1 MLNPPIHNF
10 TFQLISEE
18 NTMLVLNHL
27 KSKPSCGYDG
37 ISTKLLKVCK
47 HQICKPLTLV
57 INQMLSNGIFP
68 DDLKIAKVIPLF
80 KKGDQSLLNNYRP
93 ISLLP
98 SISKILE
105 RIIFNQ
111 IHTYFS
117 TNDLYYSGQ
126 YGFREKHSTQMAA
139 LELID
144 IDAGSVPIAI
154 FIDLSKAFDT
164 LDHNILISKLQYYGI
179 NGVALRLMRS
189 YLSNRKQFVQLGTYS
204 FNSTDILMGVPQGSI
219 LGPLLFII
227 YINDMARSSDIFK
240 FFSFADDTTL
250 ITKLRINNSLNDELN
265 NFHNWLKSNKL
276 SLNVNKTKVIAFH
289 LHQKVI
295 QLPLLQIAG
304 SVIEFIDNFNFL
316 GITINKHLNWSNH
329 IDKLSAKIC
338 KTIGVLNSLKHVLPT
353 NIKRTMY
360 NSLIVCH
367 LNYGILLWGSQL
379 KIDDKLHKLQK
390 KAVRIITLKGFSAH
404 SEPLFKKLYLLKPC
418 DIYKCQLLKF
428 IYKLVHKQLPHY
440 LNQLPFSLN
449 NTQHNYAT
457 RTNQNI
463 TIQRVNHEFAKRNI
477 RYKMQ
482 TSYNSTPANII
493 EQISTH
499 SFEGFTKYIKNQ
511 LLETYRLMQYPERQS
526 KMSCTGYRH
535 KQPSTKILSYV
546 PARTTAAMPT

>member
-1 MLNPPIHNF
+1 
-10 TFQLISEE
+10 
-18 NTMLVLNHL
+18 MLVLNHL

-111 IHTYFS
+111 IHTNFS

-144 IDAGSVPIAI
+144 RITQYIDAGSVPIAI
-154 FIDLSKAFDT
+154 VIDLSKAFDT

-204 FNSTDILMGVPQGSI
+204 SNSTDILMGVPQGSI

-240 FFSFADDTTL
+240 FLSFADDTTL

-276 SLNVNKTKVIAFH
+276 SLNVNKTKAIAFH
-289 LHQKVI
+289 MHQKVI

-304 SVIEFIDNFNFL
+304 SVIEFIDNFNF
-316 GITINKHLNWSNH
+316 HF
-329 IDKLSAKIC
+329 DKLSAKIC

-353 NIKRTMY
+353 NIKRTIY

-390 KAVRIITLKGFSAH
+390 KAVH
-404 SEPLFKKLYLLKPC
+404 LLKPC

-449 NTQHNYAT
+449 NTQHNYVT
-457 RTNQNI
+457 RTNKNI

-477 RYKMQ
+477 RYKIQ

-493 EQISTH
+493 EKNSTH

-511 LLETYRLMQYPERQS
+511 LLETYNNPCNIVNCY
-526 KMSCTGYRH
+526 SCRRY
-535 KQPSTKILSYV
+535 
-546 PARTTAAMPT
+546 AEPT

>member
-1 MLNPPIHNF
+1 
-10 TFQLISEE
+10 
-18 NTMLVLNHL
+18 
-27 KSKPSCGYDG
+27 
-37 ISTKLLKVCK
+37 
-47 HQICKPLTLV
+47 
-57 INQMLSNGIFP
+57 
-68 DDLKIAKVIPLF
+68 
-80 KKGDQSLLNNYRP
+80 
-93 ISLLP
+93 
-98 SISKILE
+98 
-105 RIIFNQ
+105 
-111 IHTYFS
+111 
-117 TNDLYYSGQ
+117 
-126 YGFREKHSTQMAA
+126 
-139 LELID
+139 
-144 IDAGSVPIAI
+144 
-154 FIDLSKAFDT
+154 
-164 LDHNILISKLQYYGI
+164 
-179 NGVALRLMRS
+179 MRS

-204 FNSTDILMGVPQGSI
+204 SNSTDILMGVPQGSI

-240 FFSFADDTTL
+240 FLSFADDTTL

-265 NFHNWLKSNKL
+265 TFHNWLNSNKL
-276 SLNVNKTKVIAFH
+276 SLYVNKTKAIAFH
-289 LHQKVI
+289 MHQKVI

-329 IDKLSAKIC
+329 IDNLSAKIC

-353 NIKRTMY
+353 NIKRTIY

-457 RTNQNI
+457 RTNTNI

-477 RYKMQ
+477 RYKIQ

-493 EQISTH
+493 EKISTH

-511 LLETYRLMQYPERQS
+511 LLETYNNPCNIVNCY
-526 KMSCTGYRH
+526 SCRRY
-535 KQPSTKILSYV
+535 
-546 PARTTAAMPT
+546 AEPT

>member
-1 MLNPPIHNF
+1 
-10 TFQLISEE
+10 
-18 NTMLVLNHL
+18 
-27 KSKPSCGYDG
+27 
-37 ISTKLLKVCK
+37 
-47 HQICKPLTLV
+47 
-57 INQMLSNGIFP
+57 
-68 DDLKIAKVIPLF
+68 
-80 KKGDQSLLNNYRP
+80 
-93 ISLLP
+93 
-98 SISKILE
+98 
-105 RIIFNQ
+105 
-111 IHTYFS
+111 
-117 TNDLYYSGQ
+117 
-126 YGFREKHSTQMAA
+126 
-139 LELID
+139 
-144 IDAGSVPIAI
+144 
-154 FIDLSKAFDT
+154 
-164 LDHNILISKLQYYGI
+164 
-179 NGVALRLMRS
+179 
-189 YLSNRKQFVQLGTYS
+189 
-204 FNSTDILMGVPQGSI
+204 
-219 LGPLLFII
+219 
-227 YINDMARSSDIFK
+227 
-240 FFSFADDTTL
+240 
-250 ITKLRINNSLNDELN
+250 
-265 NFHNWLKSNKL
+265 
-276 SLNVNKTKVIAFH
+276 
-289 LHQKVI
+289 
-295 QLPLLQIAG
+295 
-304 SVIEFIDNFNFL
+304 
-316 GITINKHLNWSNH
+316 
-329 IDKLSAKIC
+329 
-338 KTIGVLNSLKHVLPT
+338 
-353 NIKRTMY
+353 MY

-367 LNYGILLWGSQL
+367 LNYGILLWGSQQ

-493 EQISTH
+493 EKISTH

>member
-1 MLNPPIHNF
+1 
-10 TFQLISEE
+10 
-18 NTMLVLNHL
+18 
-27 KSKPSCGYDG
+27 
-37 ISTKLLKVCK
+37 
-47 HQICKPLTLV
+47 
-57 INQMLSNGIFP
+57 
-68 DDLKIAKVIPLF
+68 
-80 KKGDQSLLNNYRP
+80 
-93 ISLLP
+93 
-98 SISKILE
+98 
-105 RIIFNQ
+105 
-111 IHTYFS
+111 
-117 TNDLYYSGQ
+117 
-126 YGFREKHSTQMAA
+126 
-139 LELID
+139 
-144 IDAGSVPIAI
+144 
-154 FIDLSKAFDT
+154 
-164 LDHNILISKLQYYGI
+164 
-179 NGVALRLMRS
+179 MRS

-204 FNSTDILMGVPQGSI
+204 SNSTDILMGVPQGSI

-240 FFSFADDTTL
+240 FLSFADDTTL

-265 NFHNWLKSNKL
+265 TFHNWLNSNKL
-276 SLNVNKTKVIAFH
+276 SLYVNKIKAIAFH
-289 LHQKVI
+289 MHQKVI

-329 IDKLSAKIC
+329 IDNLSAKIC

-353 NIKRTMY
+353 NIKRTIY

-457 RTNQNI
+457 RTNTNI

-477 RYKMQ
+477 RYKIQ

-493 EQISTH
+493 EKISTH

-511 LLETYRLMQYPERQS
+511 LLETYNNP
-526 KMSCTGYRH
+526 CN
-535 KQPSTKILSYV
+535 IV
-546 PARTTAAMPT
+546 PQICRANVISQHTHYNIHITTNTHTNNTYISPHIHVCSVNRAA